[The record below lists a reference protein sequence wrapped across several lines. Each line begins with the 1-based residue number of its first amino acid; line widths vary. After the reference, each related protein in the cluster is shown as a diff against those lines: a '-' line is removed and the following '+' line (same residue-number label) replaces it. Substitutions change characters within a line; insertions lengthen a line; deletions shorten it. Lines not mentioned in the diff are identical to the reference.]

1 MNKNLLLSFSSIVLV
16 ALGAVMIY
24 LGVNKNLLPPTITGI
39 GFIIIAFV
47 FLSLR
52 RKW

>member
-1 MNKNLLLSFSSIVLV
+1 MKKNELLALAAILLIVL
-16 ALGAVMIY
+16 AAVMIY
-24 LGVNKNLLPPTITGI
+24 LGISAGNLPPTLTGA

-52 RKW
+52 SKW